1 MKKLRAW
8 PEEAVA
14 PPYLTQRAAE
24 EERDF
29 YSRHRIHSHLDH
41 LGGELHAIENQ
52 TVSRLGELG
61 SETHP
66 KTIKSVYCGHFLSTG
81 TCNIFIC
88 KGTKTSCIME
98 TVILH
103 YGVDCDP
110 SVWCRLWISCMI

>member
-8 PEEAVA
+8 PEDTVA
-14 PPYLTQRAAE
+14 PPHLTQRAAQDALAAE

-29 YSRHRIHSHLDH
+29 YSGHRICSHLDY

-66 KTIKSVYCGHFLSTG
+66 KTIKSVYHKHCLSTE
-81 TCNIFIC
+81 TCNIFIR
-88 KGTKTSCIME
+88 KGTKASCITE

-103 YGVDCDP
+103 YGVDCGP
-110 SVWCRLWISCMI
+110 PV